1 MPKVPTAYKNLG
13 EFIAFLDKRGDLCRV
28 RAPVSPYLEITE
40 ITDRVSKSRD
50 SNYALLFE
58 NVRGS
63 DMPLLINAM
72 GSAQRMAWAL
82 GLHDLEELRERME
95 SLVRPELP
103 HGFLATMSKLGQL
116 SEVVRYRPKTVESGP
131 CQEIV
136 LRDSEVDLGR
146 LPVLTCWP
154 HDGGPYI
161 TLPMVIS
168 RDPKSGARNVGMYRL
183 QVYDK
188 QTIGMH
194 WQIHKGGAE
203 HQRVALER
211 GQQRIEVAVAIGC
224 DPASIYAAS
233 APLPPGVDEIMFAGW
248 LRHERVEMV
257 QCQTVDLEVPAHAEI
272 VLEGWVDPAEQR
284 LEGPFGDHTGYYS
297 LADMYPVM
305 HVQAITMRQKAVY
318 PTTIVGIP
326 PQEDLWLGKA
336 TERLFLPLI
345 QLILPE
351 VVDYTMPG
359 PGVFHNLVVVS
370 IKKRYPGQA
379 RKVMYGM
386 WGLMLLSLTK
396 YIWVVDEDVN
406 VHNMDEVLF
415 HVTSNTDPQRDTV
428 FAEGPLD
435 ALDHA
440 ADHFAYGSKMGLD
453 ATRKDPRL
461 DRFPREW
468 PQDIRM
474 AEDVVDMVTRRW
486 REYKIKP

>member
-1 MPKVPTAYKNLG
+1 MPV
-13 EFIAFLDKRGDLCRV
+13 
-28 RAPVSPYLEITE
+28 
-40 ITDRVSKSRD
+40 
-50 SNYALLFE
+50 
-58 NVRGS
+58 
-63 DMPLLINAM
+63 LINAM

-82 GLHDLEELRERME
+82 GINKLDELCERM
-95 SLVRPELP
+95 SSMVRPEVP
-103 HGFLATMSKLGQL
+103 HGVLETISKVGEL
-116 SEVVRYRPKTVESGP
+116 SEVVRYRPKTIERGP
-131 CQEIV
+131 CQEVV
-136 LRDSEVDLGR
+136 LTDSQVNLDM
-146 LPVLTCWP
+146 LPVITCWP
-154 HDGGPYI
+154 GDGGPYI

-168 RDPKSGARNVGMYRL
+168 RDPKRGSRNVGMYRL
-183 QVYDK
+183 QVYDRN
-188 QTIGMH
+188 TIGMH

-203 HQRVALER
+203 HQRVALEQKR
-211 GQQRIEVAVAIGC
+211 KRIEVAVAIGC
-224 DPASIYAAS
+224 DPATMYAAS
-233 APLPPGVDEIMFAGW
+233 APLPPGIDEIMFAGW
-248 LRHERVEMV
+248 LRRERVEMV
-257 QCQTVDLEVPAHAEI
+257 KCKTVDLEVPAHAEI
-272 VLEGWVDPAEQR
+272 VLEGWVDPAEAR
-284 LEGPFGDHTGYYS
+284 LEGPFGDHTGFYS

-305 HVQAITMRQKAVY
+305 HVQAITMRKKPVY
-318 PTTIVGIP
+318 ATTIVGKP

-351 VVDYTMPG
+351 VVDYAMPG

-370 IKKRYPGQA
+370 IKKRYPGHA

-386 WGLMLLSLTK
+386 WGLMLLSLSK

-406 VHNMDEVLF
+406 VHDMDEVLF

-440 ADHFAYGSKMGLD
+440 ADHFAYGGKMGLD

-474 AEDVVDMVTRRW
+474 AQDVVDLVTKRW
-486 REYKIKP
+486 KEYKITDK